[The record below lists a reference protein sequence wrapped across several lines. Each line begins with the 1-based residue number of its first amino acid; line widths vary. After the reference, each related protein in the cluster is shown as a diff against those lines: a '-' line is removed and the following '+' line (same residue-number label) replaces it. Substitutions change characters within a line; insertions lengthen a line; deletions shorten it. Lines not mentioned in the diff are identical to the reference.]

1 MVNPTVGLNKD
12 FISKLWNIYHAHD
25 NDNENLKP
33 DVPYVIYLNF
43 QQYFIADVISE
54 GNGNWFR

>member
-25 NDNENLKP
+25 NDNDNLKP

-43 QQYFIADVISE
+43 QQYFTADVISE
-54 GNGNWFR
+54 GNGN